1 MIAGF
6 ASVAVVSEPN
16 LFAFKYKALFVLP
29 FRYPASSVPKPVRL
43 SWANTKYAL
52 EILPELSVILSS
64 ILFSSPEYK

>member
-1 MIAGF
+1 MPSVYDPFGIFAVNLMIAGF

-43 SWANTKYAL
+43 S
-52 EILPELSVILSS
+52 
-64 ILFSSPEYK
+64 